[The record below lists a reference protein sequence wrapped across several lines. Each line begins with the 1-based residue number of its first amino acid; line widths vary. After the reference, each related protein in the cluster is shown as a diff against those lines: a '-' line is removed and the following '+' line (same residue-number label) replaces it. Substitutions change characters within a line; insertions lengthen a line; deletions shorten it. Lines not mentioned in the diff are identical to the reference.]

1 MQVNVDMN
9 QMFQEQNLIMQM
21 CKEHEGYVDCPMKEK
36 GYIQTN
42 ISKWSCENASK
53 V

>member
-1 MQVNVDMN
+1 MQINLDMA
-9 QMFQEQNLIMQM
+9 QIAQEQMGIIQM
-21 CKEHEGYVDCPMKEK
+21 CKEHEKCEDCPMKES
-36 GYIQTN
+36 GYIQTE